1 MKVISDIKAKPKSLI
16 IAIGEDIATAV
27 PSKENPEYSQKFWD
41 EVQEALKEAEAEFG
55 TLKTISYEE
64 ARRELSSRVKF
75 EKVASN
81 D

>member
-16 IAIGEDIATAV
+16 IAICEDIATAV

-64 ARRELSSRVKF
+64 ARRKLSSRVKL

>member
-1 MKVISDIKAKPKSLI
+1 MKVIGDIKAKPKSLVV
-16 IAIGEDIATAV
+16 AIGEDIKTAV

-41 EVQEALKEAEAEFG
+41 EVQEALKEAEAELG
-55 TLKTISYEE
+55 SLKTISYEE
-64 ARRELSSRVKF
+64 ARRVWTSRLKL

>member
-41 EVQEALKEAEAEFG
+41 EIQEALKEAEAEFG

>member
-41 EVQEALKEAEAEFG
+41 EVQEALREAEAEFG

>member
-1 MKVISDIKAKPKSLI
+1 MKVISDLKVKPKSLVV
-16 IAIGEDIATAV
+16 AIGEDIRTAI
-27 PSKENPEYSQKFWD
+27 PAKENPEYSQKFWD